1 MPIRYRALRKVPRG
15 AAEPG
20 APWDNGSGGGLGWL
34 TALATGTRAPCAA
47 RQVGLHLLGGR
58 ELRTTPDK
66 EKDMFGRDR
75 LRPGMMVHTSDGQKL
90 GKILEL
96 RTDHFI
102 IEKGLIFKKEYT
114 CDYGLV
120 SDVRGEDVIITRAF
134 GDIGK
139 EHRRDDDAF
148 GGART
153 DSTGDLNIPVV
164 EEELDVVKRER
175 EAGAVRI
182 HKDVITEEKTMTVP
196 VTRERV
202 RVERVPVSGGD
213 VRAADAEI
221 GSEDI
226 TVPVREEE
234 VEVRKRPVVREEVRV
249 RKERTE
255 EPRMIAETL
264 RKERV
269 DVEGEEEG
277 LPRTDRSDTDYDPN
291 TRY

>member
-1 MPIRYRALRKVPRG
+1 MI
-15 AAEPG
+15 
-20 APWDNGSGGGLGWL
+20 
-34 TALATGTRAPCAA
+34 
-47 RQVGLHLLGGR
+47 GR
-58 ELRTTPDK
+58 EL
-66 EKDMFGRDR
+66 

-96 RTDHFI
+96 GTDHFV

-114 CDYGLV
+114 CDYSLV
-120 SDVRGEDVIITRAF
+120 NDVRGDDVIISRAF

-139 EHRRDDDAF
+139 EHRRDDETFEGSRREA
-148 GGART
+148 
-153 DSTGDLNIPVV
+153 SGDLNIPVV
-164 EEELDVVKRER
+164 EEELDVVKRDR
-175 EAGAVRI
+175 EAGSVRI
-182 HKDVITEEKTMTVP
+182 HKDVVTEEKTMTVP

-202 RVERVPVSGGD
+202 TVERVPASGEA
-213 VRAADAEI
+213 RAADASI

-277 LPRTDRSDTDYDPN
+277 LPRTSGDTDYDPN
-291 TRY
+291 ARY